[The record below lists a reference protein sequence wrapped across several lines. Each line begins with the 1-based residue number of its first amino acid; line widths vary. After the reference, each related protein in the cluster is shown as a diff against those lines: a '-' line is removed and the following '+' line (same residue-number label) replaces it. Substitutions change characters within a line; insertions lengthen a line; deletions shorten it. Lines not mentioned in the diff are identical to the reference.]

1 MKTIKVF
8 PDYCSTGLW
17 DESGAE
23 TSLEKLNIN
32 DPCANL
38 SLKGINKVFEYIE
51 PDDLIPIFDELLEHY
66 KFAALK
72 CHGRAMA
79 SPLVIAE
86 LVLLGWRNAEDER
99 QPKNSE
105 ELI

>member
-1 MKTIKVF
+1 MKIVATYDFNGGKSAVLQR
-8 PDYCSTGLW
+8 YA
-17 DESGAE
+17 AE
-23 TSLEKLNIN
+23 FAQIQSVISAIDASLAKYLE
-32 DPCANL
+32 A
-38 SLKGINKVFEYIE
+38 LKIL
-51 PDDLIPIFDELLEHY
+51 PDDLVPIFDELLEHY

-72 CHGRAMA
+72 CHGRAMV

>member
-1 MKTIKVF
+1 M
-8 PDYCSTGLW
+8 
-17 DESGAE
+17 GAGA
-23 TSLEKLNIN
+23 SVMGR
-32 DPCANL
+32 CAMTL
-38 SLKGINKVFEYIE
+38 V
-51 PDDLIPIFDELLEHY
+51 PIFDELLEHY

-72 CHGRAMA
+72 CHSRPMV